1 MWDANPVF
9 RCARIE
15 GQYEYCSEIPMCVC
29 ATLRPHPPE
38 RRATVPHEAEPRTQR
53 PGKFRTGCVRCSCK
67 LSARVE
73 ISTVKVGWRNPA
85 VIGQQSGG
93 EGRVGR
99 SVCACSA
106 GRQRLPARRG
116 PSDQLLRGWTG
127 RVGGCLKSTGN
138 HPRAPGQPW
147 ASFSHCNGR
156 NYVITEL
163 RIDPP
168 PSPSARATR
177 GRAPLN
183 QVRSYRRYCLYVC

>member
-1 MWDANPVF
+1 MWVYRQTLCMSVWVHSQTRGRRRGRGHDRLVLDRQLYLRHRCSMWDANPVF

-29 ATLRPHPPE
+29 ATLRPRPPE
-38 RRATVPHEAEPRTQR
+38 RRAPCLMGPSPEHRGLESSEQGVSAVPA
-53 PGKFRTGCVRCSCK
+53 S
-67 LSARVE
+67 SARE
-73 ISTVKVGWRNPA
+73 WRSPRSRWWRNPA

-99 SVCACSA
+99 SVSA
-106 GRQRLPARRG
+106 PARPGGRGSPLRG

-147 ASFSHCNGR
+147 ASFS
-156 NYVITEL
+156 
-163 RIDPP
+163 
-168 PSPSARATR
+168 
-177 GRAPLN
+177 
-183 QVRSYRRYCLYVC
+183 